1 MKIIRNYEYWPG
13 NNQFFCQGYLM
24 FGPKGLNKILL
35 IIPMITIPFILS
47 LLFSVMI
54 NNNLTLVIT
63 LSIILA
69 LIFINTII
77 LLFEVSLSEPGY
89 LLRNENYFKAI
100 TTKLQFKPFVTT
112 VCNGV
117 VKKIKFCETCILY
130 RPPKTSHCKY
140 CNNCVSCFDHHCLW
154 VGNCIGKLNYR
165 KFILFI
171 LSMNFL
177 NIYVLCI
184 SFYAIYICIDNLLN
198 KKNGGYFVKNNYVNL
213 IISILIFLYSFGMT
227 FLILKLFIYHLKI
240 IVMGISTYEHIKETY
255 KTKIE
260 FFFISK
266 NYVSKCNHIRKILCS
281 KKQKKNYFQPREL
294 YKINYCLVNHSN
306 VICTNYSDENN
317 NTEYNERNENIRTI
331 SNPQQ
336 EKKNNS
342 VINEEKEE
350 KSISQKD
357 ISVSIRSSEGSEEFS
372 EIKVSERKEFEE
384 NETSWRLSRSFNCSQ
399 GTIQM
404 NMILSS
410 SGLNEFHSIRKHL
423 NNKETDTLSEKG
435 EENNNEESYRPLS
448 DRHFYYCP

>member
-255 KTKIE
+255 KLKE
-260 FFFISK
+260 
-266 NYVSKCNHIRKILCS
+266 
-281 KKQKKNYFQPREL
+281 YFDNLLGYNL
-294 YKINYCLVNHSN
+294 YDLF
-306 VICTNYSDENN
+306 
-317 NTEYNERNENIRTI
+317 
-331 SNPQQ
+331 P
-336 EKKNNS
+336 
-342 VINEEKEE
+342 
-350 KSISQKD
+350 
-357 ISVSIRSSEGSEEFS
+357 
-372 EIKVSERKEFEE
+372 EIKD
-384 NETSWRLSRSFNCSQ
+384 NL
-399 GTIQM
+399 
-404 NMILSS
+404 
-410 SGLNEFHSIRKHL
+410 
-423 NNKETDTLSEKG
+423 
-435 EENNNEESYRPLS
+435 
-448 DRHFYYCP
+448 

>member
-154 VGNCIGKLNYR
+154 VGNCIGKFNYR

-184 SFYAIYICIDNLLN
+184 SFYAIYICIDNLLTFQ
-198 KKNGGYFVKNNYVNL
+198 K
-213 IISILIFLYSFGMT
+213 SFMT
-227 FLILKLFIYHLKI
+227 I
-240 IVMGISTYEHIKETY
+240 
-255 KTKIE
+255 
-260 FFFISK
+260 
-266 NYVSKCNHIRKILCS
+266 
-281 KKQKKNYFQPREL
+281 
-294 YKINYCLVNHSN
+294 
-306 VICTNYSDENN
+306 
-317 NTEYNERNENIRTI
+317 
-331 SNPQQ
+331 
-336 EKKNNS
+336 
-342 VINEEKEE
+342 
-350 KSISQKD
+350 
-357 ISVSIRSSEGSEEFS
+357 
-372 EIKVSERKEFEE
+372 
-384 NETSWRLSRSFNCSQ
+384 
-399 GTIQM
+399 
-404 NMILSS
+404 
-410 SGLNEFHSIRKHL
+410 
-423 NNKETDTLSEKG
+423 
-435 EENNNEESYRPLS
+435 
-448 DRHFYYCP
+448 